1 MNTERPALLRRQQ
14 GLVLLLLFLGYG
26 AYYFCRANLSV
37 TTPLIVEYLAAHGVD
52 RQAALIR
59 ISGISSLGVL
69 AYALGKFTLTQF
81 ADRWGGRKAF
91 LSGLGGAVVF
101 TVLFALGGGLP
112 IFTLAWIGNRL
123 TQSIGWAGLIKVCS
137 RWFNFSSHG
146 TIVGILSLSYLIG
159 DAGARQ
165 SMGYMIEHGSGW
177 RAVFAF
183 AAVVAALLFVLNA
196 FFLRESRVQAGHAAA
211 EENPLNVF
219 ADAPSAAPRSI
230 VFLLKPLLTNIPF
243 LLVCALS
250 FGCTV
255 VRESFNAWTPTYL
268 DQSAGYSVGKAASLS
283 AVFPA
288 VGAVSV
294 LAMGWLSD
302 LLGVNGRALIL
313 ASGLAATTVALALL
327 GAVPSGPAGATAALL
342 LIGITAFCL
351 LGPYSYLGGAMALDF
366 GGKHAGA
373 SASGLIDGVGYLGGT
388 LAGIGVARIAVSF
401 GWHGVFVAL
410 AVLCGVSTLAAAW
423 LCVHQTRLTRAG
435 RPRRGAAQQPGAR

>member
-1 MNTERPALLRRQQ
+1 LNGAKPIVTSTVTVNRLRRQQ

-37 TTPLIVEYLAAHGVD
+37 ATPLIVDELAARGMD
-52 RQAALIR
+52 RGAALIR
-59 ISGISSLGVL
+59 ISGITSLGVL
-69 AYALGKFTLTQF
+69 AYALGKLTLTQF
-81 ADRWGGRKAF
+81 ADLWGGRKAF
-91 LSGLGGAVVF
+91 LAGLGGAAVF
-101 TVLFALGGGLP
+101 TVLFVLGGGLP
-112 IFTLAWIGNRL
+112 IFTIAWIGNRL
-123 TQSIGWAGLIKVCS
+123 TQSVGWAGLIKVCS

-146 TIVGILSLSYLIG
+146 TIVGILSLSYLVG

-177 RAVFAF
+177 RAVFVF
-183 AAVVAALLFVLNA
+183 AAGVAALLFVLNA
-196 FFLRESRVQAGHAAA
+196 LFLRESRAQAGHAAA
-211 EENPLNVF
+211 AENPLNVF
-219 ADAPSAAPRSI
+219 AGAPSDAPRSI
-230 VFLLKPLLTNIPF
+230 RFLLKPLLTNIPF

-255 VRESFNAWTPTYL
+255 IRESFNAWTPTYL
-268 DQSAGYSVGKAASLS
+268 DQSAGYSAGRAASLS
-283 AVFPA
+283 ALFPA

-313 ASGLAATTVALALL
+313 ACGLAATTVALGLL
-327 GAVPSGPAGATAALL
+327 GNVQSGPAGAMAALL

-388 LAGIGVARIAVSF
+388 LAGIGVARISVVF
-401 GWHGVFVAL
+401 GWRGVFVAL
-410 AVLCGVSTLAAAW
+410 AVLCGVSTVAAAW
-423 LCVHQTRLTRAG
+423 LCVHQVRLTRLN
-435 RPRRGAAQQPGAR
+435 RPSV